1 MNELLEA
8 AEIVSAQLLPIIG
21 VIALIFLCIL
31 LSKATK
37 LLVSLTSTVKNLDGT
52 MKRVDTSIDKAQVPL
67 DTAVKISKTV
77 DEIHDKSYTA
87 VKQASEYVVENL
99 GVVKSY
105 VNEKM
110 NSNTKGQQETKTD
123 EEV

>member
-8 AEIVSAQLLPIIG
+8 AEIVSAQLLPIVG
-21 VIALIFLCIL
+21 VIALIFLCVL

-37 LLVSLTSTVKNLDGT
+37 LLVSLTATVKNLDGT
-52 MKRVDTSIDKAQVPL
+52 MKRVDTSIDKVQVPL
-67 DTAVKISKTV
+67 DTAVKLSKTV
-77 DEIHDKSYTA
+77 DEIHDKSYVA
-87 VKQASEYVVENL
+87 VKQAGEYVVENL

-105 VNEKM
+105 MSEKM
-110 NSNTKGQQETKTD
+110 SANPKNQHETKNE